1 MNDMPPTPPEE
12 PKPKRGRKPPPP
24 PNPANEFL
32 ESLKRL
38 SKDLK
43 DAAVTLSTREARFLV
58 DAYYQQQRDRI
69 RAAHQNRTLNANAE
83 PHDVLMWLQAQREM
97 LENEI
102 AKALDSYSNS
112 LLIGRWA
119 RSQVGIGPIIS
130 AGLAANISINRCET
144 AGGIWRFAGLDP
156 TSLWIG
162 SEKAKEIVAFAIK
175 DLKLGVRAP
184 IPEEAV
190 ARIAAIINVSPER
203 LAERLVDE
211 DGNPSRSRTNVVA
224 AVAKRPWNGSLKRLC
239 YLIGE
244 SFVKVSGNDNAV
256 YGKVYTARKQ
266 RETMKNERGDYA
278 DQAKR
283 ALSEKNYGADTDAR
297 KHYEAGRLPP
307 ARIHLRSHRYATK
320 LFLSHYHHVAYVI
333 EHGRPPPKP
342 YIMEREPDVH
352 LHFLAPPNWPMVE

>member
-1 MNDMPPTPPEE
+1 V
-12 PKPKRGRKPPPP
+12 KRGI
-24 PNPANEFL
+24 F
-32 ESLKRL
+32 
-38 SKDLK
+38 
-43 DAAVTLSTREARFLV
+43 V
-58 DAYYQQQRDRI
+58 DSYYQQQRDRI
-69 RAAHQNRTLNANAE
+69 RSAHQVRTLAANEE
-83 PHDVLMWLQAQREM
+83 PHDVLLWLQAQRM
-97 LENEI
+97 TLEHQI
-102 AKALDSYSNS
+102 ARALDAYSDS
-112 LLIGRWA
+112 LLVGRWA
-119 RSQVGIGPIIS
+119 RSQVGIGPIIA

-184 IPEEAV
+184 IPDEAV
-190 ARIAAIINVSPER
+190 ARIAAIINLSPDR
-203 LAERLVDE
+203 LMERLVDE
-211 DGNPSRSRTNVVA
+211 DGNPSRSRTDVAA

-266 RETMKNERGDYA
+266 RETMKNDRGDFA
-278 DQAKR
+278 DQAAR
-283 ALSEKNYGADTDAR
+283 ALAEKNYGADTDAR

-320 LFLSHYHHVAYVI
+320 LFLSNYHEVAYFI
-333 EHGRPPPKP
+333 EHGRLPPLP
-342 YIMEREPDVH
+342 YIMERDPDIHTHYVG
-352 LHFLAPPNWPMVE
+352 PPNADLVPGLQEARAAFLRSRRS